1 MSKQTKLDF
10 YNSTLQRGAES
21 LDYIMRLKKV
31 IFTLANVIF
40 CANEFI
46 VFSSGVTLSLILGG
60 LNILWGLIFGANFG
74 FY

>member
-46 VFSSGVTLSLILGG
+46 VSRVSL
-60 LNILWGLIFGANFG
+60 NT
-74 FY
+74 